1 MFFEKIARVLF
12 PVKRVYVLIRSKK
25 DQSAQERLDEL
36 LRSKIFSFHQYSV
49 KQFNKFVAVN
59 GDCSQPDMGLSEED
73 KLTLMNEVNLVFH
86 CAASVKF
93 DAPVP

>member
-25 DQSAQERLDEL
+25 NASAKERLDEL

-49 KQFNKFVAVN
+49 NQLNKFVALD
-59 GDCSQPDMGLSEED
+59 GDCSQVDMGLSEQD
-73 KLTLMNEVNLVFH
+73 KQTLINEVDLVFH

-93 DAPVP
+93 DASVP